1 MDFPDDLK
9 WKENEH
15 LMGREN
21 GLELIMDAEVCD
33 DNWLILLGAYG
44 VRNVAE
50 QIPVIAGF

>member
-9 WKENEH
+9 WKKNER